1 MKYILSAWK
10 KIENALVD
18 VTFAEVGCGT
28 MCTGCKRC
36 RK

>member
-10 KIENALVD
+10 KLEDALVD
-18 VTFAEVGCGT
+18 ATFAQAGCGP

>member
-1 MKYILSAWK
+1 MKYVMSAWK

-18 VTFAEVGCGT
+18 VTYAEVGCGT
-28 MCTGCKRC
+28 ICTCCKRC